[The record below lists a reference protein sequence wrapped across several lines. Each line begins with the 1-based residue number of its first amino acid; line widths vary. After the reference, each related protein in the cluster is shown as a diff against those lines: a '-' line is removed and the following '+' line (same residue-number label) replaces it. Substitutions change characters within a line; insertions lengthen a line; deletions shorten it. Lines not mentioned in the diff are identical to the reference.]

1 MNQYLKYTLTVA
13 VTAAA
18 MVVYQYEGKPEQ
30 AGLAQQ
36 APTQVPIQVAE
47 IKNDIAQ
54 VEQSLNATKEP
65 STKRELTQAELADID
80 PTSIDWDA
88 MKARYK
94 DVTFGVDPMLASQSI
109 LITDFSPEEIAAY
122 NKLHVVAFN
131 PAIGKDCGPKRL
143 VSSEEFALAYG
154 VPHEYVTDFCT
165 MKYERPKHPY
175 TDLTVAELREL
186 VDLNNDAE
194 AAVFASRH
202 STNAQEQIGFAIQAA
217 ALSGKSGP
225 ILKASLYVNN
235 FGMSEDSSIEEVMG
249 DIATVLIMKKMA
261 ALMGD
266 PRVSQDDKDYYL
278 LVRRGLSQEEI
289 QSYKDDLNEIAR
301 KNLKALGE
309 MQRDLTGAT
318 GILELTNA

>member
-18 MVVYQYEGKPEQ
+18 MVAYQYEGKPEQ

-80 PTSIDWDA
+80 PASIDWEA
-88 MKARYK
+88 MKARYE
-94 DVTFGVDPMLASQSI
+94 DVTFGEDPMLHSASI

-131 PAIGKDCGPKRL
+131 PAIGKDCGPKRF
-143 VSSEEFALAYG
+143 VSSEEFPYEEPG
-154 VPHEYVTDFCT
+154 EYVADFCT

-175 TDLTVAELREL
+175 TDLNIDELREL
-186 VDLNNDAE
+186 VELNNDAE
-194 AAVFASRH
+194 AAVFASRYA
-202 STNAQEQIGFAIQAA
+202 TNAQERIGFAFQAS

-225 ILKASLYVNN
+225 ILKAARWGIDFLTGEERPTNKIVDDVANYLV
-235 FGMSEDSSIEEVMG
+235 IEK
-249 DIATVLIMKKMA
+249 IAT
-261 ALMGD
+261 LMGD
-266 PRVSQDDKDYYL
+266 PRALADDSDYMESL
-278 LVRRGLSQEEI
+278 IERGVPREEI
-289 QSYKDDLNEIAR
+289 QFIQEAIDQIAL
-301 KNLKALGE
+301 KNLKAIGE

-318 GILELTNA
+318 SILELTNA